1 MTAKESILREVRA
14 ALEHEPRVSMH
25 HNDIRITFCDGAL
38 TVEGEVGNIAAKRVA
53 LEQARTLNGIANT
66 IDRLRVTPGERKG
79 DGAVRNAL
87 ADFLLEE
94 KVFTDC
100 SISALSK
107 GNSIILRDPGM
118 HARGKIQIDVQDGV
132 ATLSGRVGS
141 LSHKRLAGVLAW
153 WTPGCRDVVNE
164 LDVMPLEYDHDDEIL
179 DALRL
184 VYEMDPLIH
193 ADQIRAD
200 SRNSVITLHGL
211 LATEE
216 ERRMAELDAWYLF
229 GVRDVVN
236 RIAVGQ

>member
-1 MTAKESILREVRA
+1 MTAKESILREIRA

-38 TVEGEVGNIAAKRVA
+38 TVEGEVGSIAAKRVA

-79 DGAVRNAL
+79 DGAVRDAL

-100 SISALSK
+100 NISALAK

-118 HARGKIQIDVQDGV
+118 HARGSIQIDVQDGV

-184 VYEMDPLIH
+184 VFEMDPLIH
-193 ADQIRAD
+193 SDQIRAD